1 MSAIFE
7 IVTSET
13 LLNKIIFSI
22 SYGRKNIYYFIM
34 LALSTV
40 SVGYLLLIGPIIFL
54 DDNQIL
60 YIYSTSAQVVAGLYG
75 LTLTGF
81 IFFESKLKDI
91 VLEDVTYYD
100 HIESL
105 KKVYYRDIT
114 TIGLITILSI
124 LMCFFSISLYKV
136 DSYKQLPI
144 NLLLT
149 LTMAF
154 TITAIISIVQFSIKL
169 LDPNKLSQ
177 IGKKIKSSI
186 EKNKSNKIDKTENI
200 ETTNSML
207 LEFMKNY
214 NELELTII
222 NFAQELDEL
231 KITYEIKDQKTKPKI
246 RDAFKILIYNQV
258 INSIDMENIDMLR
271 KYRNVVVHGKDFN
284 IDESILNI
292 LKTYNEAM
300 KNIFDARKREDVI
313 AEDKAYKNLRE
324 KVDKLVSK

>member
-1 MSAIFE
+1 ME
-7 IVTSET
+7 G
-13 LLNKIIFSI
+13 KICII
-22 SYGRKNIYYFIM
+22 L

-60 YIYSTSAQVVAGLYG
+60 YIYTTSAQVVAGLYG

-136 DSYKQLPI
+136 DYYKQLPI
-144 NLLLT
+144 NII

-154 TITAIISIVQFSIKL
+154 TITAVISIVQFSIKL

-177 IGKKIKSSI
+177 IGKKIKASI
-186 EKNKSNKIDKTENI
+186 EKNKSNKIDQTENI
-200 ETTNSML
+200 
-207 LEFMKNY
+207 
-214 NELELTII
+214 
-222 NFAQELDEL
+222 
-231 KITYEIKDQKTKPKI
+231 
-246 RDAFKILIYNQV
+246 
-258 INSIDMENIDMLR
+258 
-271 KYRNVVVHGKDFN
+271 
-284 IDESILNI
+284 
-292 LKTYNEAM
+292 
-300 KNIFDARKREDVI
+300 
-313 AEDKAYKNLRE
+313 
-324 KVDKLVSK
+324 